1 MKSYM
6 TEEEENKTYHL
17 HWNNTDKN
25 IFVLNRKNSVAINS
39 DTNALQNQ
47 RNEKDLLLTFRWLIV
62 E

>member
-25 IFVLNRKNSVAINS
+25 ILVLNRKNSVAINS

>member
-1 MKSYM
+1 M

-25 IFVLNRKNSVAINS
+25 IFALNRKNSVAINS
-39 DTNALQNQ
+39 DTIALQNQ
-47 RNEKDLLLTFRWLIV
+47 RNEKDLLKFRWLIV